1 MWGLLFCFCLI
12 QIDLA
17 DDGHAEGCASFHF
30 LEVLF
35 MHSTYGHGIATEVE
49 DKLAVAVDAD
59 NVALISFEWS
69 CEHAQLDMIF
79 GKLLEGIA
87 QKCDILWMCF
97 HHIHEWLHDGV
108 AYGGRT
114 ACAAVV
120 DKMILREIC
129 LEKRLDVSHRT
140 LQKHKATDSGREFF
154 LQPALL
160 FLILITITV
169 CLMNEIGLLA
179 VFGIICL
186 EPFKQRASCHVL
198 QKEVAP

>member
-1 MWGLLFCFCLI
+1 
-12 QIDLA
+12 
-17 DDGHAEGCASFHF
+17 
-30 LEVLF
+30 

-69 CEHAQLDMIF
+69 CEHAQLDMVF

-87 QKCDILWMCF
+87 QECDILWMCF

-186 EPFKQRASCHVL
+186 KPFKQRASCHVL